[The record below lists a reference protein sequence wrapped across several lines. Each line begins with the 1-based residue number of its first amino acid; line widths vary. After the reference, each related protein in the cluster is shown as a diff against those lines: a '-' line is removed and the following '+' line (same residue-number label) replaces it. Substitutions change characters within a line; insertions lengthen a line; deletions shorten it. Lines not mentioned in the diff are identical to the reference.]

1 MSDSGEHTFSMILI
15 ASVSLFHAVLV
26 TTYIYIYIYIYNP
39 SSSSSIYTYIKKT
52 VRFLAVKFLIQIHP
66 IGR

>member
-15 ASVSLFHAVLV
+15 ASASLFHAVLV
-26 TTYIYIYIYIYNP
+26 TTYIYIYIYIH
-39 SSSSSIYTYIKKT
+39 KKT
-52 VRFLAVKFLIQIHP
+52 VSFLAVKFLIQIHP

>member
-26 TTYIYIYIYIYNP
+26 TTYIYIYIYIYIHKKN
-39 SSSSSIYTYIKKT
+39 SSFFSCQISDTNTSNRSLS
-52 VRFLAVKFLIQIHP
+52 RFRA
-66 IGR
+66 GN